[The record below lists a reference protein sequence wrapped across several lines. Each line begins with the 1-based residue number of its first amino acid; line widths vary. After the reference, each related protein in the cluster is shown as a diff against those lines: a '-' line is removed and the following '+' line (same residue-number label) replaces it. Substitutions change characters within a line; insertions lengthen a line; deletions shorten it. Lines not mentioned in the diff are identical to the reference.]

1 VTRRQLLTQVLVL
14 WALAFAAILVAY
26 LSYPPAAKI
35 VSVAVFLYLPLWSM
49 RRTGEEPADVGLS
62 LRNWRADVLWATG
75 LFLVIAVG
83 YFFALKWWLTW
94 TLVQGRTGPP
104 PGLAFHPHFPHFWEH
119 AIDQPFVVA
128 LPEEFFFRG
137 WMQTRL
143 KRVFPG
149 GKQIFGVPVGP
160 ALLLTA
166 VLFALVHLTIFQTY
180 RLAVFFPA
188 LLFGW
193 LRERTG
199 TVVGSTLLHAAC
211 NLYQAFLF
219 ASFTPA
225 WDIRR

>member
-1 VTRRQLLTQVLVL
+1 MNRRQVLTQVLVL

-49 RRTGEEPADVGLS
+49 RRTGEEPADVGLT

-104 PGLAFHPHFPHFWEH
+104 AGLAFHPHFPHFWEH

-143 KRVFPG
+143 KRVFPE
-149 GKQIFGVPVGP
+149 GKRIFGVPVGP

-166 VLFALVHLTIFQTY
+166 VLFALVHLTIFQAY

>member
-1 VTRRQLLTQVLVL
+1 MSRRQLLVQVLGL
-14 WALAFAAILVAY
+14 WTVAFATILVAY
-26 LSYPPAAKI
+26 LAYPPAAKLA
-35 VSVAVFLYLPLWSM
+35 SVAAFLYLPLWAM
-49 RRTGEEPADVGLS
+49 RRSGEDPSEVGLS
-62 LRNWRADVLWATG
+62 LSNWRADVLWAAG
-75 LFLVIAVG
+75 LFLLIAVG
-83 YFFALKWWLTW
+83 YFLALQWWLTF
-94 TLVQGRTGPP
+94 TLAHGRVGPP

-143 KRVFPG
+143 KRAFPEG
-149 GKQIFGVPVGP
+149 TQVFGVTVGP

-166 VLFALVHLTIFQTY
+166 ALFALVHLTIFQAY

-219 ASFTPA
+219 ASFTPL
-225 WDIRR
+225 WDVRG